1 MEPYKIAY
9 KRTAEDESFVGI
21 YNMSDKPPTA
31 ICCKDLKIND
41 YVACRYGLQWWI
53 GLVQQVDQEEED
65 VKICFIHPPGP
76 AASFIWPIRNDSCL
90 IPITDVILKVDTPNT
105 ITGQTYTI
113 KNDEMKKINEAFL
126 NSYSFD

>member
-1 MEPYKIAY
+1 MEQYKIAY

-65 VKICFIHPPGP
+65 VKICFLHPPGP
-76 AASFIWPIRNDSCL
+76 AASFIWPIRNDFCL

-126 NSYSFD
+126 NS